1 MFPTIGIG
9 ALAGTS
15 VWIADGLE
23 GNIDDVCLFE
33 QALPAELIAEYG
45 KQTPNGEEMGLINLL
60 TFSRVKRNSSG
71 VMEQVFSP
79 DNQRVFRD
87 ANGNVVEKIQPL
99 LVDDLTTQA
108 DKSNYAPV
116 RDRGLLTN
124 LPFNWTYQ
132 ESDLLINIKAQ
143 PREINKRTMYLTV
156 RDVEDLNG
164 NRLPSPVMWTVYAN
178 LNSIVWSERSL
189 RMVMDYE
196 QSSAVRSSITIAN
209 QTGMTRQ
216 YTIDHLPK
224 WLSVSPA
231 QGTLEAEEE
240 KTVTFTV
247 TEVLKPGIHNHVVY
261 LTDDQGLSEPLL
273 IEVEVTTQCPYDEPE
288 TGKYPYN
295 MSLCGQVKIGDVFDT
310 DPEDKVIALYNNEC
324 VGMANVDFD
333 RITNKSSV
341 HITVFGDDKMNRKQI
356 HFRLWQA
363 STGKMYNL
371 SADRNILFAHGF
383 VYGCDGNRVVFTA
396 GGSETQNISLH
407 SGWNWISTNLD
418 LSATKGDLNTCVTA
432 AKPWSDADL
441 IKNPNSRQFSSY
453 DAASDAFVGSLA
465 GLHFSQMYMMYVA
478 QENTLQIAGEK
489 LSADSLSI
497 RVRGDGQWS
506 PMPCLFDEPVSVTKA
521 LTSYYDYASQGD
533 MIKAHNR
540 FAYFSEDKKWE
551 GDLTSLRPGEGYLF
565 RRLGL
570 GSKEIKFYRQ
580 SSSAPKRSIDRYA
593 DSAQNTDLF
602 NNPQAASNMTMI
614 ATLDD
619 GQWTLDKGQL
629 KVYVGGELSAIAS
642 PIDSLYFI
650 TIQSDR
656 IGELRFEIAGERLMV
671 DGESIRY
678 TADSHY
684 GTLKAPIV
692 LRKADETGVYKILE
706 NNHVVIIRN
715 NEKYDITGKKL

>member
-1 MFPTIGIG
+1 MESQEKYVLIRFTRKSGK
-9 ALAGTS
+9 
-15 VWIADGLE
+15 
-23 GNIDDVCLFE
+23 ID
-33 QALPAELIAEYG
+33 
-45 KQTPNGEEMGLINLL
+45 T
-60 TFSRVKRNSSG
+60 
-71 VMEQVFSP
+71 
-79 DNQRVFRD
+79 
-87 ANGNVVEKIQPL
+87 
-99 LVDDLTTQA
+99 
-108 DKSNYAPV
+108 
-116 RDRGLLTN
+116 
-124 LPFNWTYQ
+124 
-132 ESDLLINIKAQ
+132 
-143 PREINKRTMYLTV
+143 
-156 RDVEDLNG
+156 
-164 NRLPSPVMWTVYAN
+164 
-178 LNSIVWSERSL
+178 
-189 RMVMDYE
+189 
-196 QSSAVRSSITIAN
+196 
-209 QTGMTRQ
+209 
-216 YTIDHLPK
+216 
-224 WLSVSPA
+224 
-231 QGTLEAEEE
+231 TLEAEDE

-273 IEVEVTTQCPYDEPE
+273 IEVEVIAECPYEEPE
-288 TGKYPYN
+288 TGKFPYN

-341 HITVFGDDKMNRKQI
+341 HLTVFGDDKMNRKQI

-465 GLHFSQMYMMYVA
+465 GLHFSQMYMMYAA

-580 SSSAPKRSIDRYA
+580 SASNAPRKANAHVDA
-593 DSAQNTDLF
+593 DIVFS
-602 NNPQAASNMTMI
+602 NPNAATNMTMI
-614 ATLDD
+614 AEVD
-619 GQWTLDKGQL
+619 GLPVTGDGLR
-629 KVYVGGELSAIAS
+629 VFVGDELAAVAT

-650 TIQSDR
+650 TIQSDQV
-656 IGELRFEIAGERLMV
+656 GELRFEM
-671 DGESIRY
+671 DGEILMPVCGTIHY
-678 TADSHY
+678 VADSHH
-684 GTLKAPIV
+684 GSLKAPVV
-692 LRKADETGVYKILE
+692 LKLLLLSILLLSVAGCKKDVNEPQTIHGNQPRPSWVVTDESNLLSSMTAIIKVTTLNGQAIDDTMVGADDLLAAFIGENCVGIAEYKDGLFYLYLSAEEGTVTLRYYSAYYTNLFEVKDAFVY
-706 NNHVVIIRN
+706 RN
-715 NEKYDITGKKL
+715 NASIGTVSEPYCPQWVVM